1 MPTVVMEY
9 ETIVAVFLVALLVF
23 FSLDF
28 DKLYGSGFHD
38 AARHPFA
45 RFLAGLS
52 VAGLA
57 SQNPLLGALSLVVV
71 FFWIADVNLLS
82 SFSV

>member
-1 MPTVVMEY
+1 MDY
-9 ETIVAVFLVALLVF
+9 DAVIAALLVALLVF

-28 DKLYGSGFHD
+28 DKHYADGIHD

-45 RFLAGLS
+45 RFLAGIGVVVL
-52 VAGLA
+52 AARNPALGGLA
-57 SQNPLLGALSLVVV
+57 LLVV

>member
-1 MPTVVMEY
+1 MDFETLLTVILMG
-9 ETIVAVFLVALLVF
+9 LLVF

-28 DKLYGSGFHD
+28 DRHYAGAVHN

-45 RFLAGLS
+45 RLLAGLG
-52 VAGLA
+52 VIYLA
-57 SQNPLLGALSLVVV
+57 DKNPLLAVIALVVV

-82 SFSV
+82 SFTL

>member
-1 MPTVVMEY
+1 MEY
-9 ETIVAVFLVALLVF
+9 ETVVAALLVGLLVF

-28 DKLYGSGFHD
+28 DKHYANGIHD

-45 RFLAGLS
+45 RFLAGLA
-52 VAGLA
+52 VTVLAATNPALA
-57 SQNPLLGALSLVVV
+57 SLALVVV

>member
-1 MPTVVMEY
+1 MDY
-9 ETIVAVFLVALLVF
+9 ESVIAAILVALLVF

-28 DKLYGSGFHD
+28 DKHYADGIHD

-45 RFLAGLS
+45 RF
-52 VAGLA
+52 VAGLGVAILAARNPALA
-57 SQNPLLGALSLVVV
+57 SLALVVV

>member
-1 MPTVVMEY
+1 MDY
-9 ETIVAVFLVALLVF
+9 DAIVGAILVALLVF

-28 DKLYGSGFHD
+28 DKHYADGIHE
-38 AARHPFA
+38 AARHPFL
-45 RFLAGLS
+45 RFLAGLG
-52 VAGLA
+52 VAVLATRNPILA
-57 SQNPLLGALSLVVV
+57 SLALIVV